1 MTEGRAMKW
10 WGWGDEGVS
19 FTHEDKPDLAPFIKR
34 HLDLDVE
41 RSTTRPVA
49 FEDLDLPEPSLPAGL
64 RVALQGAV
72 GAERVSADPLD
83 RLVHARGKCLRD
95 LIRHRRGDI
104 GRLPDVVVRPGSE
117 EEVERVVRAAID
129 ADAVMIPFGGGT
141 NISGS
146 LEAPDEEERPV
157 ISVDMARMNRVLSI
171 DDGSRLARVQPGAFG
186 PDLEEQLNARG
197 WTLGHFPDSFTHS
210 TLGGWIATR
219 SSGMQSDKYGDVAD
233 LTRAVRVVT
242 PAGTL
247 AIRPV
252 PHTSTG
258 PSVREMVL
266 GSEGRLGVI
275 TEATVHVHRVPEQR
289 TILGYLFPSWYEALE
304 AMREIA
310 EGEASPSVTRVSD
323 APETQF
329 SFATKK
335 DPTLLDRVKSAALKA
350 YLERRRNFDVEAM
363 CLSFIGYEGT
373 KDYVATQR
381 KLVGQAVK
389 RHGGLCIGAGPGELY
404 DQKKFDT
411 PYIRDYLLDRG
422 ALGDVSETSA
432 PWSALPTLYDNV
444 MAAGRRAFDELGVRG
459 YIMCHLSH
467 SYHAGACLY
476 FTFAFK
482 PSGARDELEEY
493 DVIKSAVQQT
503 FVDSGATLSHHH
515 AVGTEHAR
523 WLEEDISAAGVT
535 MLRALF
541 DGVDPGRN
549 LNPGKI
555 VGPSEVP
562 AEPRA
567 AGRPAGD
574 GSAPEPRVGGKVR

>member
-1 MTEGRAMKW
+1 MTSAMKW
-10 WGWGDEGVS
+10 WGWGDEDVS
-19 FTHEDKPDLAPFIKR
+19 FTHDDKPELGPFIKR
-34 HLDLDVE
+34 HLDLDVGE
-41 RSTTRPVA
+41 STARPVA
-49 FEDLDLPEPSLPAGL
+49 FDDLPIPEPSLAPSL

-72 GAERVSADPLD
+72 GAERVSTDPLD

-117 EEVERVVRAAID
+117 EEVEALVRAALD
-129 ADAVMIPFGGGT
+129 ADAVVIPFGGGT

-146 LEAPDEEERPV
+146 LEPPEDEMRTIV
-157 ISVDMARMNRVLSI
+157 SIDVGRMNRVLSV
-171 DDGSRLARVQPGAFG
+171 DGASGIAQVQPGAYG
-186 PDLEEQLNARG
+186 PQLEEQLNAQG

-242 PAGTL
+242 PAGVLVT
-247 AIRPV
+247 RPV
-252 PHTSTG
+252 PHASTG
-258 PSVREMVL
+258 PSVLEMVL

-275 TEATVHVHRVPEQR
+275 TEATVHVHRLPERR
-289 TILGYLFPSWYEALE
+289 TILGYLFPSWTEALA

-310 EGEASPSVTRVSD
+310 EGEASPSVTRASD
-323 APETQF
+323 APETRF

-335 DPTLLDRVKSAALKA
+335 HPTVLDRLKSNALAA
-350 YLERRRNFDVEAM
+350 YLKRRREFDLEAM
-363 CLSFIGYEGT
+363 CLAFIGYEGS
-373 KDYVATQR
+373 KDYVAAQR
-381 KLVGQAVK
+381 KLVGKIVK
-389 RHGGLCIGAGPGELY
+389 RHGGLSIGSGPGELY

-432 PWSALPTLYDNV
+432 PWSALPGLYANV
-444 MAAGRRAFDELGVRG
+444 MAAGRGAFDELGVRG

-482 PSGARDELEEY
+482 PSGQRDALEEY
-493 DVIKSAVQQT
+493 DVIKSAIQQT

-523 WLEEDISAAGVT
+523 WLEEDISAPGVA

-541 DGVDPGRN
+541 DGMDPGAN

-555 VGPSEVP
+555 VGSSPAAPRSAVP
-562 AEPRA
+562 ESKARQA
-567 AGRPAGD
+567 RL
-574 GSAPEPRVGGKVR
+574 S